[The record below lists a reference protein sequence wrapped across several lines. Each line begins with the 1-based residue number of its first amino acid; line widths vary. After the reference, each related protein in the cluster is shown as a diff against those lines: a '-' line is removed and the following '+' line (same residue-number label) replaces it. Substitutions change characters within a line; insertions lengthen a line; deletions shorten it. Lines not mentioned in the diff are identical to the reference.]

1 MKKIFLFSILFF
13 NNFTFSEKLNSK
25 DYEDLYLDSTWMSES
40 KVFEK
45 ISMEAINIIAY
56 QNSQQ
61 DKIINTVLNFF
72 EEENFSNTDLWTELD
87 KITENFSIYSDELNT
102 IVNGLN
108 IKSESKNSKAQKLYS
123 NALNILHELNDFSLS
138 NNQLNIEI
146 INHLSEGD
154 LEKYEFK
161 VAKSYFKSADFLQ
174 LVADYQKTSSAIMP
188 SNSIVKTML
197 LLDSSINEYV
207 SVATRV
213 NAYQMSGNL
222 DLSIL
227 NKYKTE
233 LRKKYSVIDSGKTY
247 RDLISKLERLDDL
260 KNDLNKTKDYDN
272 LIRAINNIISSSKLY
287 TEASLRNV
295 EIWKDIIDFYYSN
308 SAFLD
313 DLYSDSIR
321 SATFDNLL
329 ERQRFAMEQISKFS
343 NEYSQA
349 SIEFQS
355 IFPDILAQSIDR

>member
-1 MKKIFLFSILFF
+1 MKKIFLFSVLFF
-13 NNFTFSEKLNSK
+13 YNFAFSEKLNSE
-25 DYEDLYLDSTWMSES
+25 DIEDLYLDSIWMSES
-40 KVFEK
+40 KALEK

-61 DKIINTVLNFF
+61 DQIINTVLNFI
-72 EEENFSNTDLWTELD
+72 EDENFSSADLWTELD
-87 KITENFSIYSDELNT
+87 KITENFSIYSDGLNT

-108 IKSESKNSKAQKLYS
+108 IRSESKNSKAQNLYS

-154 LEKYEFK
+154 LEKYEYK
-161 VAKSYFKSADFLQ
+161 VAKSYFKNADFLQ
-174 LVADYQKTSSAIMP
+174 LIADYQKTSSANMP
-188 SNSIVKTML
+188 SSTIVKSML

-222 DLSIL
+222 DLSTL
-227 NKYKTE
+227 NKYRTE
-233 LRKKYSVIDSGKTY
+233 LKKKYYVIDSGKTFK
-247 RDLISKLERLDDL
+247 DLISKLENLEDL
-260 KNDLNKTKDYDN
+260 KNTIRKTKDYDN
-272 LIRAINNIISSSKLY
+272 LIGVINNIISSSKLY
-287 TEASLRNV
+287 AEASLRNV
-295 EIWKDIIDFYYSN
+295 KIWKDIIDFYYNN
-308 SAFLD
+308 SAFLG
-313 DLYSDSIR
+313 DLYSDSVR

-329 ERQRFAMEQISKFS
+329 ERQRFAMEQINKFS

-349 SIEFQS
+349 SIDFQS
-355 IFPDILAQSIDR
+355 IYPDILAQSIDR

>member
-13 NNFTFSEKLNSK
+13 NNFTFSEKLNSE
-25 DYEDLYLDSTWMSES
+25 DVEDLYLDSIWMSES
-40 KVFEK
+40 KTFEK

-61 DKIINTVLNFF
+61 DKIINTVLYFF
-72 EEENFSNTDLWTELD
+72 EEENFSNEDLWVELD
-87 KITENFSIYSDELNT
+87 KITENFSIYSDELNK
-102 IVNGLN
+102 IVNSLN
-108 IKSESKNSKAQKLYS
+108 IKSESKNLKAQKLYS
-123 NALNILHELNDFSLS
+123 NALNILHELNDFSLG

-174 LVADYQKTSSAIMP
+174 LVADYQKTSSAILP
-188 SNSIVKTML
+188 SNNLIKSML

-227 NKYKTE
+227 NKYRTDLK
-233 LRKKYSVIDSGKTY
+233 KKYYVIDSGKTY
-247 RDLISKLERLDDL
+247 RDLISALERLDDL
-260 KNDLNKTKDYDN
+260 KNTISKTKDYDN
-272 LIRAINNIISSSKLY
+272 LIGAIDNIIASSKLY
-287 TEASLRNV
+287 VEASLRNV
-295 EIWKDIIDFYYSN
+295 EIWKDIIDFYYNN
-308 SAFLD
+308 SSFLG

-343 NEYSQA
+343 NKYSQA

-355 IFPDILAQSIDR
+355 IYPDILAQSIDR